1 MSNDTDRDLE
11 KVHRLMEI
19 DSRYV
24 AAIPKVMP
32 GQANQAVI
40 GELQG
45 VLKSYALL
53 YREGEPSFKFY
64 TLDDLV
70 GKMANTTE
78 FIARAYESLTDLEK
92 AKEHYDRAAQL
103 FESIGRKDDAE
114 RVRTTVARADLAA
127 TGDVDTD
134 IKRLQDELAE
144 LSEQSLQRVGVQVEL
159 GELTSRAGDDFEA
172 TSILRTALDELQGL
186 GYEEPQ
192 ADDVASSLE
201 ATLRGIED
209 GTAKAGETKLEQ
221 LVLVRGLYMRLYLA
235 LAQAARETDPEEA
248 RRYQGLAQTLHG
260 SEELV
265 DKAVRQFAE
274 RLSAISGRSPKQ

>member
-11 KVHRLMEI
+11 RVHRLMEI

-32 GQANQAVI
+32 GQASEAVI

-64 TLDDLV
+64 TLDDLI

-78 FIARAYESLTDLEK
+78 FIARAYETLTDLEQ
-92 AKEHYDRAAQL
+92 AKDHYERAAQL
-103 FESIGRKDDAE
+103 FEGVGRLDEAE
-114 RVRTTVARADLAA
+114 RCRTTVARAELSA

-134 IKRLQDELAE
+134 IQRLRAALAE
-144 LSEQSLQRVGVQVEL
+144 LSEPSLRRIGARVEL

-172 TSILRTALDELQGL
+172 ASILRAALEELRGL
-186 GYEEPQ
+186 GYEEPE
-192 ADDVASSLE
+192 ADDVAASLE

-209 GTAKAGETKLEQ
+209 GTAKAGETQVEQ
-221 LVLVRGLYMRLYLA
+221 LVLVRGLYLRLYLA

-248 RRYQGLAQTLHG
+248 RRYQALAQTLHG
-260 SEELV
+260 SEDLV
-265 DKAVRQFAE
+265 DKAVQQLAE
-274 RLSAISGRSPKQ
+274 RLGTAAGSSPES

>member
-1 MSNDTDRDLE
+1 MSNDTERDLE

-24 AAIPKVMP
+24 AAIPKVLP
-32 GQANQAVI
+32 GQASKALI

-78 FIARAYESLTDLEK
+78 FIARAYETLADLDH
-92 AKEHYDRAAQL
+92 AKEHYERAAQL
-103 FESIGRKDDAE
+103 FESVGRNDEAA
-114 RVRTTVARADLAA
+114 RVRTTVAGAELAA

-134 IKRLQDELAE
+134 IKRLRSKLAE
-144 LSEQSLQRVGVQVEL
+144 QPDPSLQRVGVRVEL

-172 TSILRTALDELQGL
+172 TSILRAALDELRGL
-186 GYEEPQ
+186 GFDEPK
-192 ADDVASSLE
+192 ADDVAAALE
-201 ATLRGIED
+201 ATQRGIEQ
-209 GTAKAGETKLEQ
+209 GTARPGETELER
-221 LVLVRGLYMRLYLA
+221 LVLVRGLYLRLYLA
-235 LAQAARETDPEEA
+235 LAQAARDTDPDEA
-248 RRYQGLAQTLHG
+248 RRYQERAQALNAT
-260 SEELV
+260 EEILNR
-265 DKAVRQFAE
+265 AVQQFAE
-274 RLSAISGRSPKQ
+274 RIAQMSGRMPE

>member
-1 MSNDTDRDLE
+1 MSNDTERDLE

-24 AAIPKVMP
+24 AAIPKIMP
-32 GQANQAVI
+32 GQASKAVI

-78 FIARAYESLTDLEK
+78 FIARAYETLTDLEQ
-92 AKEHYDRAAQL
+92 AKEHYERAAQL
-103 FESIGRKDDAE
+103 FESVGRNDEAE
-114 RVRTTVARADLAA
+114 RVRTTVARAELAA
-127 TGDVDTD
+127 AGDVDAD
-134 IKRLQDELAE
+134 IGRLRSDLAG
-144 LSEQSLQRVGVQVEL
+144 LSEPSIQRVGVRVEL

-172 TSILRTALDELQGL
+172 TSILRAALDELQGL
-186 GYEEPQ
+186 GFEEPR
-192 ADDVASSLE
+192 ADDAAAALD
-201 ATLRGIED
+201 ATLRAFED
-209 GTAKAGETKLEQ
+209 GTAKAGETELER

-248 RRYQGLAQTLHG
+248 RRYQGLAQTLNE

-265 DKAVRQFAE
+265 NKAVQRFGELFAQM
-274 RLSAISGRSPKQ
+274 SGRSPE

>member
-1 MSNDTDRDLE
+1 MSNDADRDLE

-24 AAIPKVMP
+24 AAIQKVMP
-32 GQANQAVI
+32 GQASQAII

-70 GKMANTTE
+70 GKMANSTE
-78 FIARAYESLTDLEK
+78 FIARAYESLADLEK
-92 AKEHYDRAAQL
+92 AKEHYERAAQL
-103 FESIGRKDDAE
+103 FEGIGRKDEAD
-114 RVRTTVARADLAA
+114 RVRTTVDRADLAA

-134 IKRLQDELAE
+134 IKRLQEELAG
-144 LSEQSLQRVGVQVEL
+144 LPEQSLQRVAVRVEL

-172 TSILRTALDELQGL
+172 ASILRTAIDELRSL
-186 GYEEPQ
+186 GYEEPG
-192 ADDVASSLE
+192 AEDVASSLE

-209 GTAKAGETKLEQ
+209 GTAKAGETALER

-248 RRYQGLAQTLHG
+248 RRYQGLAQSLHG

-265 DKAVRQFAE
+265 DKAVQQFAE
-274 RLSAISGRSPKQ
+274 RLAAISGRSPTQ